1 MLAAVYGY
9 GRVGRGYLLKLNAEY
24 AVFGQRECVL
34 AICESYRFAVHC
46 CGLHA
51 IALVRGHCE
60 SYLCANG
67 IISSCRSNCAVF
79 AEDYGYCRV
88 GRGNLLE
95 LNSELTTSRHCE
107 CVLAVRERNFIA
119 VHCCGLHAV
128 ALVRGNCQRYLVA
141 CAYRNNLRVVN
152 DSYLVSA
159 AVKSAGEIN
168 RAVNELRDR
177 DLCTICVGHIKFIF
191 AGSGFELVVP
201 AIAVIAVCF
210 NFGAVEFHA
219 VDKLIVS
226 RLYDYLAFSA
236 FLVITVRSVR
246 LNQHLPVIIVTRDIR
261 SCNRK
266 SAKLRA
272 FLNLRSND
280 SIISD
285 SKIYG
290 VYAVIVIGLYAVYF
304 CHELVRRGY
313 ACLDLCAVQGIYGG
327 QVVFI
332 KGLFRCISRIMG
344 KGELYC
350 VYLVIYKAIAQFV

>member
-1 MLAAVYGY
+1 M
-9 GRVGRGYLLKLNAEY
+9 
-24 AVFGQRECVL
+24 
-34 AICESYRFAVHC
+34 
-46 CGLHA
+46 
-51 IALVRGHCE
+51 
-60 SYLCANG
+60 
-67 IISSCRSNCAVF
+67 F